1 MIETHS
7 FFDKYQFYTQERAQS
22 KEHRFTRN
30 QDDVSEWDDM
40 SIRGLLFQAASN
52 IQIQLSVLVWYK
64 ADLIIISLQI
74 NLFSPW
80 YSWKIAELA
89 LNYISHIAHSFNS
102 TRAIVKKILSL
113 MKWTIVFCNQ

>member
-74 NLFSPW
+74 NLLSP
-80 YSWKIAELA
+80 
-89 LNYISHIAHSFNS
+89 
-102 TRAIVKKILSL
+102 
-113 MKWTIVFCNQ
+113 